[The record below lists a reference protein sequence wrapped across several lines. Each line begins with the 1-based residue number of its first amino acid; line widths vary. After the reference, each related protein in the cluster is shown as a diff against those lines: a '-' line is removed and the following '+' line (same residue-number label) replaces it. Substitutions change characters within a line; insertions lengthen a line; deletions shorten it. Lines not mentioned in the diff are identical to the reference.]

1 MCFSQERLPS
11 VQTDFDAWVLQLVPS
26 GELRDCLNSS
36 THLQENMDTAGQ
48 YFYPF
53 EMEFCLSALA
63 LLLSMT
69 KPMAKKKTEG
79 TYTYVYIECKV

>member
-1 MCFSQERLPS
+1 
-11 VQTDFDAWVLQLVPS
+11 
-26 GELRDCLNSS
+26 
-36 THLQENMDTAGQ
+36 MDTAGQ

-69 KPMAKKKTEG
+69 KPTAKKKTES
-79 TYTYVYIECKV
+79 TYIYIEFKCSMMNFVPTKIPNISTCLTEKIPGITAINFLLEF